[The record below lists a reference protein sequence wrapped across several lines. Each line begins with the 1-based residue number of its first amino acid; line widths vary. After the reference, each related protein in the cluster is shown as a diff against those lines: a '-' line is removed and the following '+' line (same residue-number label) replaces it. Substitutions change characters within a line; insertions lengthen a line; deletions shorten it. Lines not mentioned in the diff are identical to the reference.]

1 MRFGLRTIAV
11 VVVAVFTFTCTGC
24 AHKSDE
30 TLVRERLVQFNRA
43 WTEYDASGVRIA
55 MASQTPQER
64 DLADAFGQLAA
75 SKKQLATAERKAI
88 DRIEKEFT
96 KQIPWP
102 LRAWASPSKLGLGLK
117 PGMLTISRWDALAKE
132 AATPRDVT
140 MLEDGH
146 ASVTTASK
154 QVTFNLRKQQKRWV
168 IDPQTFGSAEA
179 SAVAASLRREVTGN
193 ADIVAALSSN
203 SPDQLLEV
211 LPREAA
217 HRAADMIVADPNS
230 AFAGDLIQ
238 RILGASSSSSAAPAA
253 GRE

>member
-1 MRFGLRTIAV
+1 MSTNRLIFALLFSLAAAFVGGI
-11 VVVAVFTFTCTGC
+11 GC
-24 AHKSDE
+24 AAQKSDE
-30 TLVRERLVQFNRA
+30 TLVRERLAQFNRA

-75 SKKQLATAERKAI
+75 SKKQLASAERKAF
-88 DRIEKEFT
+88 DRIEKS
-96 KQIPWP
+96 IPWP
-102 LRAWASPSKLGLGLK
+102 LRRWAAPSALGLK
-117 PGMLTISRWDALAKE
+117 PGQLAISRWDALAKE
-132 AATPRDVT
+132 AASPQEVT

-154 QVTFNLRKQQKRWV
+154 QVTFNLRKQEKRWV
-168 IDPQTFGSAEA
+168 IDPQTFGSAEP

-193 ADIVAALSSN
+193 GDIVAALGSD
-203 SPDQLLEV
+203 SPDQLLDV

-217 HRAADMIVADPNS
+217 RRAADMVVADPNN
-230 AFAGDLIQ
+230 AMAGDLIQ
-238 RILGASSSSSAAPAA
+238 RILGASPSSAAPAA